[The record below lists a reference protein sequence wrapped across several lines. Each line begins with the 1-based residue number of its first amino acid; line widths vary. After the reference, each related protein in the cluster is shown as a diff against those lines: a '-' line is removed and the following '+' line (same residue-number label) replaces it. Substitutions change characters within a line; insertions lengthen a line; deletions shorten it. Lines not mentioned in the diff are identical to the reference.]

1 MLIDTT
7 APLARAVSEAVRSG
21 TVEALQDL
29 LTAHPGLATAR
40 VGDTRSART
49 LLHLATDWPGH
60 LPHGPATVTALVAAG
75 ADVNARFTGAHR
87 ETPLHW
93 AASTDDVPVLDTL
106 LDLGA
111 DIEADGGVIGD
122 GTPLADAVA
131 FGQWRCA
138 RRLVERGAR
147 TTLWQAAALGET
159 DRVAASF
166 TSEADPPTAE
176 DITNALW
183 CACHGGQQET
193 ADYLLRRGGDLNW
206 VGHDRL
212 TALDAADRA
221 GRPALVAWL
230 REQGARS
237 AAELV

>member
-1 MLIDTT
+1 MLIDAT
-7 APLARAVSEAVRSG
+7 APPARAVSEAIRSG
-21 TVEALQDL
+21 DVEASRDL

-40 VGDTRSART
+40 VGDINSART
-49 LLHLATDWPGH
+49 LLHLVTDWPGH
-60 LPHGPATVTALVAAG
+60 LPGGPATVAALVAAG

-111 DIEADGGVIGD
+111 DIEADGAVIGG

-138 RRLVERGAR
+138 RRLVARGAR
-147 TTLWQAAALGET
+147 TTLWQAAALGEA
-159 DRVAASF
+159 DRVAAHLA
-166 TSEADPPTAE
+166 SETGPPTAE

-183 CACHGGQQET
+183 CACHGGQREM
-193 ADYLLRRGGDLNW
+193 ADRLLRHGGDVNW
-206 VGHDRL
+206 IGHDGL
-212 TALDAADRA
+212 TALDAADRS
-221 GRPALVAWL
+221 GHPALVAWL
-230 REQGARS
+230 RDQGARS

>member
-1 MLIDTT
+1 M
-7 APLARAVSEAVRSG
+7 
-21 TVEALQDL
+21 
-29 LTAHPGLATAR
+29 
-40 VGDTRSART
+40 
-49 LLHLATDWPGH
+49 
-60 LPHGPATVTALVAAG
+60 
-75 ADVNARFTGAHR
+75 
-87 ETPLHW
+87 
-93 AASTDDVPVLDTL
+93 
-106 LDLGA
+106 
-111 DIEADGGVIGD
+111 
-122 GTPLADAVA
+122 A
-131 FGQWRCA
+131 FGQWTCA

-159 DRVAASF
+159 DRVAACF

-183 CACHGGQQET
+183 CACHGGQHQT
-193 ADYLLRRGGDLNW
+193 ADYLLRRGGDLNR

-221 GRPALVAWL
+221 GHPALVAWL